1 MKSRNLNLDGLLEPL
16 QDVYK
21 DQWWDAILMLIERSK
36 QQEIDEDVGYQA
48 GFIWTTLYDLAG
60 AVGKKS
66 IKNPE
71 VMELFITQ
79 IAKEYKLSTSSLWK
93 VFSTIPGNVSYDGTY
108 FQIYLLLDKDF
119 KLIDVH
125 EDQGVIEGFR
135 IIGNKL
141 LDESRIGY
149 ALDRIGDLKA

>member
-16 QDVYK
+16 QAVYK

-36 QQEIDEDVGYQA
+36 QQEIDEGIGYKA

-60 AVGKKS
+60 AVDKKS
-66 IKNPE
+66 IKNPD
-71 VMELFITQ
+71 VMKLYIAQ
-79 IAKEYKLSTSSLWK
+79 IAKEYKLNTLKLWNI
-93 VFSTIPGNVSYDGTY
+93 FSTIPGNISYDGIY
-108 FQIYLLLDKDF
+108 FQIYILLDKGF
-119 KLIDVH
+119 NLIDVD
-125 EDQGVIEGFR
+125 EDEGVIEGFR

-149 ALDRIGDLKA
+149 LLDHIGDLKL